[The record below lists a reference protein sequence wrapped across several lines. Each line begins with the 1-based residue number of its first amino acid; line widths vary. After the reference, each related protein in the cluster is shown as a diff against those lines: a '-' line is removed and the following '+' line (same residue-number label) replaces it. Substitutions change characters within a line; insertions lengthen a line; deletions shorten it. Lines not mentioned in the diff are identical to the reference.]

1 MFEDKASLNILAT
14 LLLFIVGVVPHI
26 YTNGATSEISSSEQ
40 LVYICVTGK
49 VYHSTKDCRGL
60 SNSTHKIKSVSLSE
74 AQKTRRACKIC
85 Y

>member
-1 MFEDKASLNILAT
+1 MKRLAA
-14 LLLFIVGVVPHI
+14 LLFFFVGVVPHI
-26 YTNGATSEISSSEQ
+26 YTNGATGGNLSEQ

-49 VYHSTKDCRGL
+49 VYHSTKECRGL
-60 SNSTHKIKSVSLSE
+60 SNAIHKIKAVSLSE